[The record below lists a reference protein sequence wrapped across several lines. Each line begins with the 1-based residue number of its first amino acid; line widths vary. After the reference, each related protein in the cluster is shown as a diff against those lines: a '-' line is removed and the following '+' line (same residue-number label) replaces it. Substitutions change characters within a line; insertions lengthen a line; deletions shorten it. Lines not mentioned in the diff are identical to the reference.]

1 MLVVQVTDSK
11 KLPENVEVM
20 ILDASGNLREDI
32 DLEELGRHLAD
43 GDALIWCDISS
54 IEGGKQSPYWHLLAE
69 TFAFD
74 QLTVEDC
81 FTESR
86 LPLLNDYGSYLF
98 MVLFSFHLPE
108 EKTLEEENTQL
119 REAKRTEMD
128 LYLGKNYVVCV
139 HDKPLPELDRVRK
152 KLRAKD
158 RFVSSS
164 TANVA
169 YTVIDAV
176 VDEYAPIMESLA
188 EQVDEIE
195 DALLIRGRHDESVE
209 EREDNLFD
217 LKNHL
222 TVLRRIV
229 KPQKDNMAALS
240 NPTDELVPDES
251 RKYFQDVSTHLERV
265 VDSLDTMREHLAGIS
280 EAYNTRVNRRMNQDL
295 QRLTAISTIFLPL
308 AFITGLYGMN
318 FEDMPEL
325 HFHYGYFVVLSI
337 LVVLFISLFYYFRR
351 KRML

>member
-1 MLVVQVTDSK
+1 
-11 KLPENVEVM
+11 
-20 ILDASGNLREDI
+20 
-32 DLEELGRHLAD
+32 
-43 GDALIWCDISS
+43 
-54 IEGGKQSPYWHLLAE
+54 
-69 TFAFD
+69 
-74 QLTVEDC
+74 
-81 FTESR
+81 
-86 LPLLNDYGSYLF
+86 
-98 MVLFSFHLPE
+98 
-108 EKTLEEENTQL
+108 
-119 REAKRTEMD
+119 
-128 LYLGKNYVVCV
+128 
-139 HDKPLPELDRVRK
+139 
-152 KLRAKD
+152 
-158 RFVSSS
+158 
-164 TANVA
+164 VA

-176 VDEYAPIMESLA
+176 VDEYAPIMEDLA

-195 DALLIRGRHDESVE
+195 DALLSKERYDESVE

-240 NPTDELVPDES
+240 NPADELVPDKS

-265 VDSLDTMREHLAGIS
+265 VDSIDTMREHLAGIS

>member
-1 MLVVQVTDSK
+1 MVLDS
-11 KLPENVEVM
+11 
-20 ILDASGNLREDI
+20 SGNLSEDVSP
-32 DLEELGRHLAD
+32 EELPYYLSDKNTRL
-43 GDALIWCDISS
+43 LWCDISS
-54 IEGGKQSPYWHLLAE
+54 TEGGEGGPYWHLLTE
-69 TFAFD
+69 TFGFD

-81 FTESR
+81 FTQSR
-86 LPLLNDYGSYLF
+86 LPLLNDYQSYLF
-98 MVLFSFHLPE
+98 MVLFSFHLL
-108 EKTLEEENTQL
+108 EKKTPDEDNTQL
-119 REAKRTEMD
+119 REAKRTEVD
-128 LYLGKNYVVCV
+128 LYLGENYVVCV
-139 HDKPLPELDRVRK
+139 HDKPLPELGRVRK
-152 KLRAKD
+152 RLRTKD

-164 TANVA
+164 AANVA

-176 VDEYAPIMESLA
+176 VDEYAPVMEALA

-195 DALLIRGRHDESVE
+195 NALLSKERHDESVG

-222 TVLRRIV
+222 TVLRRTV

-240 NPTDELVPDES
+240 KNPADELVPDES
-251 RKYFQDVSTHLERV
+251 RKYFQDVSTHLERI
-265 VDSLDTMREHLAGIS
+265 VDSIDTMREHLAGIS
-280 EAYNTRVNRRMNQDL
+280 EAYNIRVNRRTNQDL

-325 HFHYGYFVVLSI
+325 HFQYGYFAVLSI
-337 LVVLFISLFYYFRR
+337 LIVLFITLFYYFRR

>member
-1 MLVVQVTDSK
+1 MPAVQPVASK

-43 GDALIWCDISS
+43 EDARIWCDISS

-74 QLTVEDC
+74 QLPGEDC
-81 FTESR
+81 FTVRR

-119 REAKRTEMD
+119 REAKRTEVD
-128 LYLGKNYVVCV
+128 LYVGKNYVVCV

-188 EQVDEIE
+188 KQVDAIE
-195 DALLIRGRHDESVE
+195 KPLLSMESQDES
-209 EREDNLFD
+209 
-217 LKNHL
+217 
-222 TVLRRIV
+222 
-229 KPQKDNMAALS
+229 
-240 NPTDELVPDES
+240 
-251 RKYFQDVSTHLERV
+251 
-265 VDSLDTMREHLAGIS
+265 
-280 EAYNTRVNRRMNQDL
+280 
-295 QRLTAISTIFLPL
+295 
-308 AFITGLYGMN
+308 
-318 FEDMPEL
+318 
-325 HFHYGYFVVLSI
+325 
-337 LVVLFISLFYYFRR
+337 
-351 KRML
+351 